1 MPKDDDISAIPSI
14 SAKRDN
20 APASAAVPRPR
31 GGSRSSNRGD
41 KGGSGGGGRPGLL
54 SGFMLLLALV
64 IGLSACVW
72 AWQLQEKLTVAG
84 HTLERYEQRI
94 ASLEDRLADTD
105 EGMNQ
110 NATVQAAKIR
120 ELDTEVRKL
129 WDNVWKRSKERFG
142 VLEASAKRFESNI
155 AANEQTLEATQSEL
169 GRAKQDLAKLQS
181 VAGNLDRLMSSAR
194 SSQAEVERVADTL
207 NAINLELSKLD
218 KRVGGNEEWISAINA
233 FRQTTNTNISQLQS
247 QLRALQASAAA
258 GG

>member
-84 HTLERYEQRI
+84 TH
-94 ASLEDRLADTD
+94 A
-105 EGMNQ
+105 
-110 NATVQAAKIR
+110 
-120 ELDTEVRKL
+120 
-129 WDNVWKRSKERFG
+129 
-142 VLEASAKRFESNI
+142 
-155 AANEQTLEATQSEL
+155 
-169 GRAKQDLAKLQS
+169 
-181 VAGNLDRLMSSAR
+181 
-194 SSQAEVERVADTL
+194 
-207 NAINLELSKLD
+207 
-218 KRVGGNEEWISAINA
+218 
-233 FRQTTNTNISQLQS
+233 
-247 QLRALQASAAA
+247 
-258 GG
+258 